1 MLKRYQLD
9 YLHGSFETPSTAP
22 LTNPT
27 KTKPLT
33 PKESKRLCLTN
44 MLRSNAGEDLLP
56 LFANYHAA
64 ESRCKGIEQHA
75 GDNHKGPSLCD
86 EAGPTREER
95 TAFNRSES
103 SLEGNLAKTDH
114 HKKERGTDDRT
125 GDLV

>member
-44 MLRSNAGEDLLP
+44 MLRSCLAELHATAARILERYVHANGEDGSFL
-56 LFANYHAA
+56 
-64 ESRCKGIEQHA
+64 G
-75 GDNHKGPSLCD
+75 
-86 EAGPTREER
+86 
-95 TAFNRSES
+95 
-103 SLEGNLAKTDH
+103 
-114 HKKERGTDDRT
+114 
-125 GDLV
+125 

>member
-44 MLRSNAGEDLLP
+44 MLRSRSARTYAICQHLYGMRRPSRTDLGSIFGG
-56 LFANYHAA
+56 LFGGVLGG
-64 ESRCKGIEQHA
+64 KIKQ
-75 GDNHKGPSLCD
+75 L
-86 EAGPTREER
+86 
-95 TAFNRSES
+95 
-103 SLEGNLAKTDH
+103 
-114 HKKERGTDDRT
+114 RG
-125 GDLV
+125 

>member
-44 MLRSNAGEDLLP
+44 MLRSYLAVPHATAARILERYVYANGED
-56 LFANYHAA
+56 
-64 ESRCKGIEQHA
+64 ESFLG
-75 GDNHKGPSLCD
+75 
-86 EAGPTREER
+86 
-95 TAFNRSES
+95 
-103 SLEGNLAKTDH
+103 
-114 HKKERGTDDRT
+114 
-125 GDLV
+125 